1 MREVHTNPQTTS
13 AVCWAIF
20 YIYQQ
25 RLCPTPK
32 ATKDYISSMVYRIHR
47 KANRVI
53 RVGSFLGFFFSS
65 PPYKMHHSIN
75 RKLKKKGNKKTKT
88 HSFLQNP
95 DRDKEATFCSNTQAV
110 HPEALNQELWLLNS
124 VIWVIQNLLPYAIS
138 VYSISII
145 PT

>member
-20 YIYQQ
+20 YICQQ

-75 RKLKKKGNKKTKT
+75 RKLKKKEIKKQKLTASYRILTEIRRPLSAQT
-88 HSFLQNP
+88 HRQY
-95 DRDKEATFCSNTQAV
+95 
-110 HPEALNQELWLLNS
+110 
-124 VIWVIQNLLPYAIS
+124 IQKL
-138 VYSISII
+138 
-145 PT
+145 